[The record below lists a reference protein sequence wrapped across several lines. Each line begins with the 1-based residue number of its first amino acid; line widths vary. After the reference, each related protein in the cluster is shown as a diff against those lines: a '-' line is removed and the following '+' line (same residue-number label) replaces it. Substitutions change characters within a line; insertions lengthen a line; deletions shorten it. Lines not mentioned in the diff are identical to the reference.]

1 MTPDNTTPSKR
12 RPLWRRVLKWA
23 AVAVGSLAVL
33 AVVATACVVW
43 VLSPETLTA
52 MVGKYS
58 GDFINGRV
66 EARRVELTFWKT
78 FPKVRLDVDGLTVIS
93 GALDGIT
100 PEQRAQLPASA
111 DTLLTVERL
120 SGGINVWAATM
131 GYIMLYDVEID
142 APKVN
147 LVKVDDLHANY
158 DIVPAAEE
166 QSDTASS
173 ALPYVSIDRFALR
186 GDAPVRYFSLCDSI
200 DAVLDIAST
209 TVDGSKAPVYT
220 LLARA
225 DGGGRLAPMLDLA
238 PVTLGVDGRVKWN
251 QKRPDHLS
259 LEEFTFDVGGN
270 RLEMNADVS
279 FADALRLNTLDLYAV
294 KLRIGDMV
302 ALLPEGYKGDLA
314 RIDSDAEIDVRAR
327 LLKPYDVER
336 LSDSVPVL
344 PVMEL
349 SVVIPGGKFEYDRV
363 RLQSVKA
370 DITATVDGENPDGSR
385 VDIKRLDLQGRAVGF
400 TLIGNVTHPLS
411 DPKVDGVFDGHI
423 DFGALPSDLLSR
435 LPFMVRGRVDGHADF
450 VMRQSD
456 LDPKRFHNIRAN
468 GKVGL
473 DDFLLRMRDSSA
485 LAYVTRAQLSFGT
498 NTGLVTADGAKV
510 DSLLRVG
517 LTSDTLAFVG
527 EGVALLSRG
536 LKVGMGARNTEAL
549 FDTAVIAPLGFTASV
564 RRLSLRSDSDSMR
577 VVIRDADIKAVL
589 QRFDGGARD
598 PLLTVGMS
606 AGRMRYS
613 DAFSRLA
620 LTDATAD
627 MSLHPR
633 KRPRRRIAVSAAD
646 SLQRAG
652 RVRQMLAQVDSANAG
667 REMMDFDVDRNLV
680 GLMRRW
686 NASAHIKAKQARMM
700 TPYFPVRNRITGL
713 DLQLSTDSVVIRDTR
728 YRMGK
733 SDFLVNGTI
742 SNITRALS
750 SRRGSPL
757 EMDFTIKSDTIDINN
772 ITSAILAGSAFAEK
786 KSRGQVKALSA
797 DASDETAEN
806 VMALQAADTV
816 GAAFVVPSNVNA
828 RLDIDA
834 ANVLYADIWLQKLQ
848 GRLNVSDGA
857 IHLDRLAGYTP
868 MGSMDLTA
876 LYAGQTK
883 HDLRFAAG
891 MVIRRLHLKQFLHL
905 MPEIDSIL
913 PLLREVD
920 GIVTADAAMTTDLDS
935 LMNMKFHTFN
945 LVLKLSGDSLRL
957 IDGET
962 FRTMA
967 KWLMFKNKKHN
978 LIKSMQVE
986 LMVRDSRL
994 DLFPFVFDLDRY
1006 RLGVSGGNT
1015 LDMDLDY
1022 HVAVLKS
1029 PLPFKFG
1036 INIKGKPDD
1045 IKIRLG
1051 KARFNEYAVSSSR
1064 QLTDTTR
1071 INLIHKIQEVF
1082 KFGVNSGR
1090 QTKLMMEAPRP
1101 DRAEFSVAD
1110 TLTHADSVIFIQGG
1124 VLEGPA
1130 EPPFPMP
1137 GNASSSDK
1145 NSSGK
1150 DKKQKKK

>member
-1 MTPDNTTPSKR
+1 M
-12 RPLWRRVLKWA
+12 LKWT
-23 AVAVGSLAVL
+23 AVAVGSLALL
-33 AVVATACVVW
+33 AVAATACVVW
-43 VLSPETLTA
+43 LLSPETLTS
-52 MVGKYS
+52 MVERYS
-58 GDFINGRV
+58 GEFIDGHV
-66 EARRVELTFWKT
+66 KARRVELTFWKT
-78 FPKVRLDVDGLTVIS
+78 FPKVRLDVDDLTVVS
-93 GALDGIT
+93 DALDSIT
-100 PEQRAQLPASA
+100 PQQRAQLPASA
-111 DTLLTVERL
+111 DTLLTVSRL

-142 APKVN
+142 APRVN

-158 DIVPAAEE
+158 DIVPEAEE

-173 ALPYVSIDRFALR
+173 PLPYISIDRFVLNGA
-186 GDAPVRYFSLCDSI
+186 APVRYVSLADSI
-200 DAVLDIAST
+200 DAVLDIALT
-209 TVDGSKAPVYT
+209 AVDGEKAPVYT
-220 LLARA
+220 ISARA
-225 DGGGRLAPMLDLA
+225 EGGGRLAPMMDLA
-238 PVTLGVDGRVKWN
+238 PVTLGVDGSVKWD
-251 QKRPDHLS
+251 QRRPDHLR
-259 LEEFTFDVGGN
+259 LEDFTFDIGGN
-270 RLEMNADVS
+270 TLGMNADIS
-279 FADALRLNTLDLYAV
+279 FSDSLLIHSLDLYAAR
-294 KLRIGDMV
+294 LRVDNMM
-302 ALLPEGYKGDLA
+302 ALVPEGFKGSLP
-314 RIDSDAEIDVRAR
+314 RIVSDAEIDVRAR
-327 LLKPYDVER
+327 LLKPYDIGR
-336 LSDSVPVL
+336 LSDSVPAMPDVEVS
-344 PVMEL
+344 VM
-349 SVVIPGGKFEYDRV
+349 IPGGSFEYDQLKLRRV
-363 RLQSVKA
+363 QA
-370 DITATVDGENPDGSR
+370 DITATVCGGNPDGSR

-400 TLIGNVTHPLS
+400 TLNGTVTHPLS
-411 DPKVDGVFDGHI
+411 DPRVDGVFDGHL
-423 DFGALPSDLLSR
+423 DFAALPADLLRR
-435 LPFMVRGRVDGHADF
+435 LPFTVRGRVDGHTDVAL
-450 VMRQSD
+450 RLSD

-498 NTGLVTADGAKV
+498 NTHLTTADGQEV
-510 DSLLRVG
+510 DSLLRVS

-527 EGVALLSRG
+527 DGVALLSRG
-536 LKVGMGARNTEAL
+536 LKVGMGTRNTKAT
-549 FDTAVIAPLGFTASV
+549 FDTTVITPLGFTASV
-564 RRLSLRSDSDSMR
+564 RRMSLRSDSDSMR
-577 VVIRDADIKAVL
+577 VVIRNADIKATL
-589 QRFDGGARD
+589 QRFEGGARD

-620 LTDATAD
+620 LTDAKAD
-627 MSLHPR
+627 ISLHPR
-633 KRPRRRIAVSAAD
+633 RRPKWRIAVSASD
-646 SLQRAG
+646 SLQRAA
-652 RVRQMLAQVDSANAG
+652 RMRRMRAEIDSANAG
-667 REMMDFDVDRNLV
+667 REMMDFDVDRDLV

-686 NASAHIKAKQARMM
+686 SASAHIKAKRARMM

-713 DLQLSTDSVVIRDTR
+713 DMQISTDSVVIRNTR

-733 SDFLVNGTI
+733 SDFLINGTI

-757 EMDFTIKSDTIDINN
+757 EMDFTIKSDTVDINN

-786 KSRGQVKALSA
+786 KSLGQAKAISA
-797 DASDETAEN
+797 DASDEAAEN

-848 GRLNVSDGA
+848 GKLNVSDGA

-967 KWLMFKNKKHN
+967 KWLMFKDKKHN

-1036 INIKGKPDD
+1036 INIKGKPGDL
-1045 IKIRLG
+1045 KIRLG

-1124 VLEGPA
+1124 VLEGPK

-1137 GNASSSDK
+1137 DNASDTKKSSK
-1145 NSSGK
+1145 K
-1150 DKKQKKK
+1150 DKKRKK